1 MMKKRKKSRSR
12 KIIPLLLCA
21 AVPVVVAVAVYAQY
35 FKSKPATESGV
46 FAEENGKNISQ
57 TADSLSLNAE
67 LVKANCIGS
76 VAKIDIVTPGLDT
89 CSMRVAMYDL
99 NGGKVLSETALKEG
113 AWITGQTE
121 NGFYAVEQFEKTLYI
136 YDNSGKLKTEKSFS
150 DKSDFSSVCGVD
162 EKEKYFIYTTSQKG
176 EVYVYDLKSGEEKK
190 LDEGV
195 FLREALGFRGGV
207 MYAAGMES
215 SLVAIDAEDF
225 SVRTEVQN
233 PQLNLFTPYYSLG
246 TTDYSFIVADK
257 TGVKYVPFGSV
268 DELAVGIGED
278 GFTTAV
284 SREKGN
290 TLRIYKLSEKT
301 VAEANIDGTVE
312 SVCYTGDGRLLVITG
327 DAMQKSHSLSLCD
340 LKSLKT
346 AVLAVNDRDIPEKKE
361 PQIDIPEAKDSQKAN
376 IIKDVP
382 VLSQFPE
389 FPTGCESV
397 STVTVLRFYGENITA
412 AKFIDEYLPKSADFY
427 YESGKRYGPSPYDF
441 FIGNPRTA
449 ASYGCMAPVIEKALC
464 DYFGGSERVKN
475 TTGAELSE
483 LCDEY
488 IDNGIPVITW
498 ATINMLDT
506 DPKNTWYLKD
516 GTRFS
521 WPGNEHCL
529 VLTGYDADSYYFND
543 PYAGKTVKYKKQTV
557 KDRYAELGRQSVVIL
572 KKGE

>member
-1 MMKKRKKSRSR
+1 MKKRKKSRSR

-21 AVPVVVAVAVYAQY
+21 AVLVAAASAVYAVY
-35 FKSKPATESGV
+35 FKAKPAAESGA

-67 LVKANCIGS
+67 LVKANCMGA

-150 DKSDFSSVCGVD
+150 DKADFSSVCGVD

-346 AVLAVNDRDIPEKKE
+346 AVLAVNDKDIPEKTE
-361 PQIDIPEAKDSQKAN
+361 PQIDIPEAKEGQKAN
-376 IIKDVP
+376 IIKGVP

-397 STVTVLRFYGENITA
+397 SAVTVLRFYGESITA

-427 YESGKRYGPSPYDF
+427 YESGRRYGPSPYDF

-475 TTGAELSE
+475 TTGAELE
-483 LCDEY
+483 TLCGEY
-488 IDNGIPVITW
+488 IDNGIPVIMW
-498 ATINMLDT
+498 ATINMLET

-516 GTRFS
+516 GMRFS

>member
-12 KIIPLLLCA
+12 KILPLLLCA
-21 AVPVVVAVAVYAQY
+21 AVLVAAASAVYAVY
-35 FKSKPATESGV
+35 FKAKPAAESAA

-67 LVKANCIGS
+67 LVKANCIGA

-150 DKSDFSSVCGVD
+150 DKADFSSVCGVD

-327 DAMQKSHSLSLCD
+327 DAMQKKHSLSICD

-346 AVLAVNDRDIPEKKE
+346 APLTVNDKDIPEKTE
-361 PQIDIPEAKDSQKAN
+361 PQIDIPEAKEGQKAN
-376 IIKDVP
+376 IIKGVP

-397 STVTVLRFYGENITA
+397 SAVTVLRFYGESITA

-427 YESGKRYGPSPYDF
+427 YESGRRYGPSPYDF

-483 LCDEY
+483 LCDKY
-488 IDNGIPVITW
+488 IDNGIPVIMW
-498 ATINMLDT
+498 ATINMLET

>member
-1 MMKKRKKSRSR
+1 MKKRRKSRLR
-12 KIIPLLLCA
+12 KIMPVLLCA
-21 AVPVVVAVAVYAQY
+21 VFAVAAFAAVKVY
-35 FKSKPATESGV
+35 FKEKPAAESGV

-121 NGFYAVEQFEKTLYI
+121 NGFYAVEQYEKTLYI

-150 DKSDFSSVCGVD
+150 DKADFSSCCGVD

-176 EVYVYDLKSGEEKK
+176 EVYVYDLKTGEEKK

-233 PQLNLFTPYYSLG
+233 QQLNLFTPYYSLG

-327 DAMQKSHSLSLCD
+327 DAMQKSHSLSICD

-346 AVLAVNDRDIPEKKE
+346 AVLAVNDKDLPEKKE
-361 PQIDIPEAKDSQKAN
+361 PQIDIPEAKEGQKAN
-376 IIKDVP
+376 IIKGVP

-427 YESGKRYGPSPYDF
+427 YESGRRYGPSPYDF

-488 IDNGIPVITW
+488 IDNGIPVIMW
-498 ATINMLDT
+498 ATINMLET
-506 DPKNTWYLKD
+506 DPKNTWYLKE

>member
-1 MMKKRKKSRSR
+1 MKKRRKSRLR
-12 KIIPLLLCA
+12 KIMPVLLCA
-21 AVPVVVAVAVYAQY
+21 VFAVAAFATVKVY
-35 FKSKPATESGV
+35 FKEKPAAESGV

-67 LVKANCIGS
+67 LVKANCIGA

-150 DKSDFSSVCGVD
+150 DKADFSSVCGVD

-195 FLREALGFRGGV
+195 FLREALGFRDGV

-301 VAEANIDGTVE
+301 VAEANIDGAVE

-327 DAMQKSHSLSLCD
+327 DAMQKSHSLSICD

-346 AVLAVNDRDIPEKKE
+346 AVLTVNDTDLPEKKE
-361 PQIDIPEAKDSQKAN
+361 PQIDIPEAKEGQKAN
-376 IIKDVP
+376 IIKGVP

-427 YESGKRYGPSPYDF
+427 YESGRRYGPSPYDF

-475 TTGAELSE
+475 TTGAELE
-483 LCDEY
+483 TLCGEY
-488 IDNGIPVITW
+488 IDNGIPVIMW
-498 ATINMLDT
+498 ATINMLET
-506 DPKNTWYLKD
+506 DPKNTWYLKE

>member
-1 MMKKRKKSRSR
+1 M
-12 KIIPLLLCA
+12 
-21 AVPVVVAVAVYAQY
+21 
-35 FKSKPATESGV
+35 
-46 FAEENGKNISQ
+46 
-57 TADSLSLNAE
+57 
-67 LVKANCIGS
+67 
-76 VAKIDIVTPGLDT
+76 
-89 CSMRVAMYDL
+89 
-99 NGGKVLSETALKEG
+99 
-113 AWITGQTE
+113 
-121 NGFYAVEQFEKTLYI
+121 
-136 YDNSGKLKTEKSFS
+136 
-150 DKSDFSSVCGVD
+150 
-162 EKEKYFIYTTSQKG
+162 
-176 EVYVYDLKSGEEKK
+176 
-190 LDEGV
+190 
-195 FLREALGFRGGV
+195 
-207 MYAAGMES
+207 
-215 SLVAIDAEDF
+215 
-225 SVRTEVQN
+225 QN

-290 TLRIYKLSEKT
+290 TLRIYDISEKT

-327 DAMQKSHSLSLCD
+327 DAMQKSHSLSICD

-346 AVLAVNDRDIPEKKE
+346 AVLAVNDKDIPEKTE
-361 PQIDIPEAKDSQKAN
+361 PQIDIPEAKEGQKAN
-376 IIKDVP
+376 IIKGVP

-397 STVTVLRFYGENITA
+397 SAVTVLRFYGENITA

-427 YESGKRYGPSPYDF
+427 YESGRRYGPSPYDF

-483 LCDEY
+483 LCDKY
-488 IDNGIPVITW
+488 IDNGIPVIMW
-498 ATINMLDT
+498 ATINMLET
-506 DPKNTWYLKD
+506 NPKNTWYLKD

>member
-1 MMKKRKKSRSR
+1 MKKRRKSRLR
-12 KIIPLLLCA
+12 KIMPVLLCA
-21 AVPVVVAVAVYAQY
+21 VFAVAAFAAVKVY
-35 FKSKPATESGV
+35 FKEKPAAESGV

-67 LVKANCIGS
+67 LVKANCIGA

-150 DKSDFSSVCGVD
+150 DKADFSSVCGVD

-190 LDEGV
+190 LDEGI

-284 SREKGN
+284 SRENGN
-290 TLRIYKLSEKT
+290 TLRIYDLSEKT
-301 VAEANIDGTVE
+301 VAEANIDGAVE

-327 DAMQKSHSLSLCD
+327 DAMQKSHSLSVCD

-346 AVLAVNDRDIPEKKE
+346 APLTVNDTDLPEKKE

-376 IIKDVP
+376 IIKGVP

-427 YESGKRYGPSPYDF
+427 YESGRRYGPSPYDF

-483 LCDEY
+483 LCGEY
-488 IDNGIPVITW
+488 IDNGIPVIMW
-498 ATINMLDT
+498 ATINMLET
-506 DPKNTWYLKD
+506 DPKNTWYLKE

>member
-1 MMKKRKKSRSR
+1 MKKRRKSRLR
-12 KIIPLLLCA
+12 KIIPVLLCA
-21 AVPVVVAVAVYAQY
+21 VFAVAAFAAVKVY
-35 FKSKPATESGV
+35 FKEKPAAESGA

-67 LVKANCIGS
+67 LVKANCMGA

-89 CSMRVAMYDL
+89 CSMRVVMYDL

-121 NGFYAVEQFEKTLYI
+121 NGFYAVEQYEKTIYI
-136 YDNSGKLKTEKSFS
+136 YDNSGRLKTEKSFS
-150 DKSDFSSVCGVD
+150 DKADFSSVCGVD

-176 EVYVYDLKSGEEKK
+176 EVYVYDLKTGEERR

-246 TTDYSFIVADK
+246 TTDFSFIVADK

-284 SREKGN
+284 SGEKGN
-290 TLRIYKLSEKT
+290 TLRIYDLSEKT
-301 VAEANIDGTVE
+301 VAEANIDGAVE

-327 DAMQKSHSLSLCD
+327 DAMQKKHSLSVCD

-346 AVLAVNDRDIPEKKE
+346 APLTVNDTDLPEKKE

-376 IIKDVP
+376 IIKGVP

-397 STVTVLRFYGENITA
+397 SAVTVLRFYGENITA

-427 YESGKRYGPSPYDF
+427 YESGRRYGPSPYDF

-464 DYFGGSERVKN
+464 DYFGGGERVKN

-483 LCDEY
+483 LCGEY
-488 IDNGIPVITW
+488 IDNGIPVIMW
-498 ATINMLDT
+498 ATINMLET

>member
-1 MMKKRKKSRSR
+1 MKKRRKSRLR
-12 KIIPLLLCA
+12 KIMPVLLCA
-21 AVPVVVAVAVYAQY
+21 VFAVAAFAAVKVY
-35 FKSKPATESGV
+35 FKEKPAAESGA

-121 NGFYAVEQFEKTLYI
+121 NGFYAVEQYEKTLYI
-136 YDNSGKLKTEKSFS
+136 YDNSGKLKTKKSFS
-150 DKSDFSSVCGVD
+150 AKADFSSVCGVD

-176 EVYVYDLKSGEEKK
+176 EVYVYDLESGEEKK

-284 SREKGN
+284 SGQKGN

-327 DAMQKSHSLSLCD
+327 DAMQKKHSLSICD

-346 AVLAVNDRDIPEKKE
+346 AVLAVNDKDIPEKTE
-361 PQIDIPEAKDSQKAN
+361 PQIDIPEAKEGQKAN
-376 IIKDVP
+376 IIKGVP
-382 VLSQFPE
+382 VLPQFPE

-397 STVTVLRFYGENITA
+397 SAVTVLRFYGENITA

-427 YESGKRYGPSPYDF
+427 YESGRRYGPSPYDF

-475 TTGAELSE
+475 TTGAELSR

-488 IDNGIPVITW
+488 IDNGIPVIMW
-498 ATINMLDT
+498 ATINMLET

>member
-1 MMKKRKKSRSR
+1 MKKRRKSRLR
-12 KIIPLLLCA
+12 KIIPVLLCA
-21 AVPVVVAVAVYAQY
+21 VFAVAAFAAVKVY
-35 FKSKPATESGV
+35 FKEKPAAESGV

-67 LVKANCIGS
+67 LVKANCIGA

-136 YDNSGKLKTEKSFS
+136 YDNSGRLKTEKSFS
-150 DKSDFSSVCGVD
+150 DKADFSSVCGVD

-215 SLVAIDAEDF
+215 SLVAIDVEDF

-301 VAEANIDGTVE
+301 VAEANIDGAVE

-346 AVLAVNDRDIPEKKE
+346 AVLAVNDTDLPEKKE
-361 PQIDIPEAKDSQKAN
+361 PQIDIPEAKEGQKAN
-376 IIKDVP
+376 IIKGVP

-397 STVTVLRFYGENITA
+397 STVAVLRFYGESITA

-427 YESGKRYGPSPYDF
+427 YESGRRYGPSPYDF

-475 TTGAELSE
+475 TTGAELSG

-488 IDNGIPVITW
+488 IDNGIPVIMW
-498 ATINMLDT
+498 ATINMLET

>member
-1 MMKKRKKSRSR
+1 M
-12 KIIPLLLCA
+12 PVLLCA
-21 AVPVVVAVAVYAQY
+21 VFAVAAFAAVKVY
-35 FKSKPATESGV
+35 FKEKPAAESGV

-67 LVKANCIGS
+67 LVKANCIGA

-150 DKSDFSSVCGVD
+150 DKADFSSVCGVD

-190 LDEGV
+190 LDEGI

-284 SREKGN
+284 SRENGN
-290 TLRIYKLSEKT
+290 TLRIYDLSEKT
-301 VAEANIDGTVE
+301 VAEANIDGAVE

-327 DAMQKSHSLSLCD
+327 DAMQKSHSLSVCD

-346 AVLAVNDRDIPEKKE
+346 APLTVNDTDLPEKKE

-376 IIKDVP
+376 IIKGVP

-427 YESGKRYGPSPYDF
+427 YESGRRYGPSPYDF

-483 LCDEY
+483 LCGEY
-488 IDNGIPVITW
+488 IDNGIPVIMW
-498 ATINMLDT
+498 ATINMLET
-506 DPKNTWYLKD
+506 DPKNTWYLKE

>member
-1 MMKKRKKSRSR
+1 MKKRRKSRLR
-12 KIIPLLLCA
+12 KIMPVLLCA
-21 AVPVVVAVAVYAQY
+21 VFAVAAFAAVKVY
-35 FKSKPATESGV
+35 FKEKPAVESGV

-67 LVKANCIGS
+67 LVKANCMGA

-150 DKSDFSSVCGVD
+150 DKADFSSVCGVD

-195 FLREALGFRGGV
+195 FLREALGFRGGI

-327 DAMQKSHSLSLCD
+327 DAMQKKHSLSLCD

-346 AVLAVNDRDIPEKKE
+346 AVLAVNDKDIPEKTE
-361 PQIDIPEAKDSQKAN
+361 PQIDIPEAKEGQKAN
-376 IIKDVP
+376 IIKGVP

-412 AKFIDEYLPKSADFY
+412 AKFIDEYLPKSAGFY
-427 YESGKRYGPSPYDF
+427 YESGRRYGPSLYDF

-488 IDNGIPVITW
+488 IDNGIPVIMW
-498 ATINMLDT
+498 ATINMLET
-506 DPKNTWYLKD
+506 NPKNTWYLKD

>member
-1 MMKKRKKSRSR
+1 M
-12 KIIPLLLCA
+12 PVLLCA
-21 AVPVVVAVAVYAQY
+21 VFAVAAFAAVKVY
-35 FKSKPATESGV
+35 FKEKPAAESGA

-57 TADSLSLNAE
+57 TADSLSLDAE
-67 LVKANCIGS
+67 LVKANCMGA

-121 NGFYAVEQFEKTLYI
+121 NGFYAVEQFKKTLYI
-136 YDNSGKLKTEKSFS
+136 YDNWGKLKTEKSFS
-150 DKSDFSSVCGVD
+150 DKADFSSVCGVD
-162 EKEKYFIYTTSQKG
+162 EKEKYFVYTTSQKG
-176 EVYVYDLKSGEEKK
+176 EVYVYDLKTGEERR

-284 SREKGN
+284 SGEKGN
-290 TLRIYKLSEKT
+290 TLRIYDLSEKT
-301 VAEANIDGTVE
+301 VAEANIDGAVE

-327 DAMQKSHSLSLCD
+327 DAMQKKHSLSICD

-346 AVLAVNDRDIPEKKE
+346 APLTVNDKDIPEKTE
-361 PQIDIPEAKDSQKAN
+361 PQIEIPEAKDSQKAN
-376 IIKDVP
+376 IVKGVP

-397 STVTVLRFYGENITA
+397 SAVTVLRFYGENITA

-427 YESGKRYGPSPYDF
+427 CESGRRYGPSPYDF

-475 TTGAELSE
+475 TTGAELSG
-483 LCDEY
+483 LCDKY
-488 IDNGIPVITW
+488 IDNGIPVIMW
-498 ATINMLDT
+498 ATINMLET

-529 VLTGYDADSYYFND
+529 VLIGYDADSYYFND

>member
-1 MMKKRKKSRSR
+1 MKKRKKSRSR
-12 KIIPLLLCA
+12 KILPLLICA
-21 AVPVVVAVAVYAQY
+21 TVLVAAASAVYAVH
-35 FKSKPATESGV
+35 FKAKPAAESGA

-67 LVKANCIGS
+67 LVKANCMGA

-150 DKSDFSSVCGVD
+150 DKADFSSVCGVD

-327 DAMQKSHSLSLCD
+327 DAMQKSHSLSICD

-346 AVLAVNDRDIPEKKE
+346 AVLTVNDTDLPEKKE
-361 PQIDIPEAKDSQKAN
+361 PQIDIPEAKEGQKAN
-376 IIKDVP
+376 IIKGVP

-427 YESGKRYGPSPYDF
+427 YESGRRYGPSPYDF

-483 LCDEY
+483 LCDKY
-488 IDNGIPVITW
+488 IDNGIPVIMW
-498 ATINMLDT
+498 ATINMLET
-506 DPKNTWYLKD
+506 DPKNTWYLRD

>member
-1 MMKKRKKSRSR
+1 MKKRKKSHLR
-12 KIIPLLLCA
+12 KIIPVLLCA
-21 AVPVVVAVAVYAQY
+21 VFAVAAFAAVKVY
-35 FKSKPATESGV
+35 FKEKPAAESGV

-57 TADSLSLNAE
+57 TADSLSLDAE
-67 LVKANCIGS
+67 LVKVSCIGS
-76 VAKIDIVTPGLDT
+76 VAEIDIVTPGLDT

-113 AWITGQTE
+113 TWIRGQTE
-121 NGFYAVEQFEKTLYI
+121 NGFYAVEQSKKTLYI
-136 YDNSGKLKTEKSFS
+136 YDNSGKLKTEKTFS
-150 DKSDFSSVCGVD
+150 DKADFSSVCGVD
-162 EKEKYFIYTTSQKG
+162 EKEKYFIYTTAQKG
-176 EVYVYDLKSGEEKK
+176 ELYVYDLKSGEEKR
-190 LDEGV
+190 LDTGV
-195 FLREALGFRGGV
+195 FLRETLGFRDGV

-215 SLVAIDAEDF
+215 SVVAIDVEDF

-233 PQLNLFTPYYSLG
+233 PQLNLWSPYYNLG

-290 TLRIYKLSEKT
+290 TLRIYNLSKKT
-301 VAEANIDGTVE
+301 VAEADIDGTVE
-312 SVCYTGDGRLLVITG
+312 GVCYTGDGRLIVITG
-327 DAMQKSHSLSLCD
+327 DAMQKKHSLSICD

-346 AVLAVNDRDIPEKKE
+346 APLTVNDTDLPEKKE
-361 PQIDIPEAKDSQKAN
+361 PQIDIPEAKESQKAN
-376 IIKDVP
+376 IVKGVP

-397 STVTVLRFYGENITA
+397 STVTVLKFYGENITA
-412 AKFIDEYLPKSADFY
+412 AKFVDEYLPKSADFY

-475 TTGAELSE
+475 TTGTELSE
-483 LCDEY
+483 LCSKY
-488 IDNGIPVITW
+488 IDNGIPVIMW
-498 ATINMLDT
+498 ATINMIET
-506 DPKNTWYLKD
+506 NPKNSWYLRD